1 MGKQGAVSIL
11 HVMFVIAQF
20 LRYKRRETIYHRPLS
35 ARVAVDTYVCMYV
48 CMIWVFSRWMYI
60 LSISKCEIDAS

>member
-35 ARVAVDTYVCMYV
+35 ARVAVDTYVCMYDMGIQSLDV
-48 CMIWVFSRWMYI
+48 YPVH
-60 LSISKCEIDAS
+60 K